1 MSSGRRSHWPAPP
14 APAAEAW
21 QTVGM
26 SGSERALRILIVDS
40 HGQPVRWAALTR
52 AARYYA
58 SGKVVTD
65 LGENLFAMS
74 GGFQESSGLRSEFV
88 TSSIVMIR
96 GRHRLPVDHAHV
108 GLTKHRL
115 FARDRNMCAYC
126 GGQFAEAGLTVEHIV
141 PVSRGGRHE
150 WTNVVT
156 ACRSC
161 NTRKGNRRPE
171 EARMPLLFVPYAV
184 CRNEGFILSNR
195 RILADQ
201 MAFLQASLPKHSR
214 WAHA

>member
-1 MSSGRRSHWPAPP
+1 MVYA
-14 APAAEAW
+14 
-21 QTVGM
+21 
-26 SGSERALRILIVDS
+26 SELTAKILIVDS
-40 HGQPVRWAALTR
+40 QGQPVRWALLPR

-58 SGKVVTD
+58 SGKVITE
-65 LGENLFAMS
+65 LGENLFGMA
-74 GGFQESSGLRSEFV
+74 GGVQEATGARSEFI

-96 GRHRLPVDHAHV
+96 GRHRIPLGHAHV

-115 FARDRNMCAYC
+115 FVRDRQICAYC
-126 GGQFAEAGLTVEHIV
+126 SSRFVETELTVEHIV

-171 EARMPLLFVPYAV
+171 EANMPLIYVPYAV
-184 CRNEGFILSNR
+184 CRSEGFILSNR

-201 MAFLQASLPKHSR
+201 MIFLQASLPRHSR
-214 WAHA
+214 WAQ

>member
-1 MSSGRRSHWPAPP
+1 MLHPTEYVPK
-14 APAAEAW
+14 
-21 QTVGM
+21 
-26 SGSERALRILIVDS
+26 ILIIDS
-40 HGQPVRWAALTR
+40 HGQPVRWALMQR

-58 SGKVVTD
+58 SGKVLTD
-65 LGENLFAMS
+65 LGESVFGMA
-74 GGFQESSGLRSEFV
+74 GGVQESTGARSELL

-96 GRHRLPVDHAHV
+96 GRHRIPFGHAHV

-115 FARDRNMCAYC
+115 FARDRQVCAYC
-126 GGQFAEAGLTVEHIV
+126 GSHFPDSELTVEHIT
-141 PVSRGGRHE
+141 PVSRGGRHD

-171 EARMPLLFVPYAV
+171 EARMPLIYVPYAV

-201 MAFLQASLPKHSR
+201 MAFLQASLPRHSR

>member
-1 MSSGRRSHWPAPP
+1 MSGRRPHWPAPA
-14 APAAEAW
+14 APATATW
-21 QTVGM
+21 QTLAM
-26 SGSERALRILIVDS
+26 SGPERALRILIVDS

-65 LGENLFAMS
+65 LGENLFSMS
-74 GGFQESSGLRSEFV
+74 GGYQESSGLRSEFV

-96 GRHRLPVDHAHV
+96 GRHRLPVHHAHV

-115 FARDRNMCAYC
+115 FARDRNVCAYC
-126 GGQFAEAGLTVEHIV
+126 GGQFVEADLTVEHIV

-171 EARMPLLFVPYAV
+171 EAHMPLLFVPYAV

-201 MAFLQASLPKHSR
+201 MAFLQATLPKHSR
-214 WAHA
+214 WAHG

>member
-1 MSSGRRSHWPAPP
+1 MLHATEYVPK
-14 APAAEAW
+14 
-21 QTVGM
+21 
-26 SGSERALRILIVDS
+26 ILIVDTQ
-40 HGQPVRWAALTR
+40 GQPVRWALMQR

-58 SGKVVTD
+58 AGKVVTE
-65 LGENLFAMS
+65 LGDNVFGMA
-74 GGFQESSGLRSEFV
+74 GGVQESTGMRSELL

-96 GRHRLPVDHAHV
+96 GRHRIPLGHAHV

-115 FARDRNMCAYC
+115 FARDRQICGYC
-126 GGQFAEAGLTVEHIV
+126 GSHFSEGELTVEHIT

-161 NTRKGNRRPE
+161 NTRKGSRRPE
-171 EARMPLLFVPYAV
+171 EANMPLLFVPYAV
-184 CRNEGFILSNR
+184 SRNEGFILSNR

-201 MAFLQASLPKHSR
+201 MAFLQVSLPRHSR

>member
-1 MSSGRRSHWPAPP
+1 MPTDPSDP
-14 APAAEAW
+14 
-21 QTVGM
+21 
-26 SGSERALRILIVDS
+26 RILIIDAQ
-40 HGQPVRWAALTR
+40 GLPVRWAHLMR

-58 SGKVVTD
+58 AGKVLTD
-65 LGENLFAMS
+65 LGENLFSMTGGLQEIS
-74 GGFQESSGLRSEFV
+74 GARSEFI

-96 GRHRLPVDHAHV
+96 GRHRIPLGHAHV

-115 FARDRNMCAYC
+115 FARDRHMCAYC
-126 GGQFAEAGLTVEHIV
+126 GDHYPESELTVEHIV
-141 PVSRGGRHE
+141 PVSRGGQHT

-171 EARMPLLFVPYAV
+171 EARMPLLYVPYAV

-201 MAFLQASLPKHSR
+201 MLFLQASLPKHSR

>member
-1 MSSGRRSHWPAPP
+1 MLYA
-14 APAAEAW
+14 
-21 QTVGM
+21 
-26 SGSERALRILIVDS
+26 SEFSPKILIIDS
-40 HGQPVRWAALTR
+40 HGQPVRWALMQR

-58 SGKVVTD
+58 AGKVLTE
-65 LGENLFAMS
+65 LGENVFGMA
-74 GGFQESSGLRSEFV
+74 GGIQEATGARSELI

-96 GRHRLPVDHAHV
+96 GRHRIPLGHAHV

-115 FARDRNMCAYC
+115 FVRDRHVCAYC
-126 GGQFAEAGLTVEHIV
+126 GDHLHESELTVEHIL

-171 EARMPLLFVPYAV
+171 EANMPLLYVPYAV
-184 CRNEGFILSNR
+184 SRSEGFILSNR

-201 MAFLQASLPKHSR
+201 MAFLQATLPRHSR
-214 WAHA
+214 WAHG

>member
-1 MSSGRRSHWPAPP
+1 MYHLEMTP
-14 APAAEAW
+14 
-21 QTVGM
+21 
-26 SGSERALRILIVDS
+26 RILIVDS
-40 HGQPVRWAALTR
+40 QGQPVRWAALTR

-65 LGENLFAMS
+65 LGENLFSMT
-74 GGFQESSGLRSEFV
+74 GGLQELSGLRSEFV

-96 GRHRLPVDHAHV
+96 GRHRIPSGHAHV
-108 GLTKHRL
+108 GLSKHRL
-115 FARDRNMCAYC
+115 FVRDRLVCAYC
-126 GGQFAEAGLTVEHIV
+126 GGRFAEAELTVEHII
-141 PVSRGGRHE
+141 PVSRGGQHT

-171 EARMPLLFVPYAV
+171 EAHMPLLYVPYAV

-201 MAFLQASLPKHSR
+201 MAFLQASLPRHSR
-214 WAHA
+214 WSAP

>member
-1 MSSGRRSHWPAPP
+1 MYAGESGP
-14 APAAEAW
+14 
-21 QTVGM
+21 
-26 SGSERALRILIVDS
+26 RILIIDA
-40 HGQPVRWAALTR
+40 HGQPVRWAGMTR
-52 AARYYA
+52 TARYYA
-58 SGKVVTD
+58 SGKVLTD
-65 LGENLFAMS
+65 LGESLFSWS
-74 GGFQESSGLRSEFV
+74 GGTQERTGLRSEFI

-96 GRHRLPVDHAHV
+96 GRHRIPVGHAHV
-108 GLTKHRL
+108 GLSKLRL
-115 FARDRNMCAYC
+115 FARDRHVCGYC
-126 GGQFAEAGLTVEHIV
+126 GEQFAESELTVEHIQ

-161 NTRKGNRRPE
+161 NTRKGNRLPE
-171 EARMPLLFVPYAV
+171 EAQMQLVYVPYAV

-201 MAFLQASLPKHSR
+201 MTFLQASLPRYSR

>member
-1 MSSGRRSHWPAPP
+1 MLG
-14 APAAEAW
+14 AE
-21 QTVGM
+21 V
-26 SGSERALRILIVDS
+26 SPRILIVDS

-65 LGENLFAMS
+65 LGDNLFSMN
-74 GGFQESSGLRSEFV
+74 GGFQELSGERSEFV

-96 GRHRLPVDHAHV
+96 GRHRIPLGHAHV

-115 FARDRNMCAYC
+115 FVRDRHVCAYC
-126 GGQFAEAGLTVEHIV
+126 GGHFAEADLTVEHIV

-171 EARMPLLFVPYAV
+171 EAHMPLIYVPYAV

-201 MAFLQASLPKHSR
+201 MAFLQASLPKYSR

>member
-1 MSSGRRSHWPAPP
+1 MQLESSP
-14 APAAEAW
+14 
-21 QTVGM
+21 
-26 SGSERALRILIVDS
+26 RILIIDS
-40 HGQPVRWAALTR
+40 HGQPVRWAVLPR

-65 LGENLFAMS
+65 LGDSLFSLAGGLQERS
-74 GGFQESSGLRSEFV
+74 GRRSEFI

-96 GRHRLPVDHAHV
+96 GRHRIPYGHAHV

-115 FARDRNMCAYC
+115 FVRDRHVCAYC
-126 GGQFAEAGLTVEHIV
+126 GGTFADADLTVEHIV
-141 PVSRGGRHE
+141 PVSRGGLLT
-150 WTNVVT
+150 WTNVAT

-161 NTRKGNRRPE
+161 NTRKGNRTPE
-171 EARMPLLFVPYAV
+171 EAHMPLLYVPYAV

-201 MAFLQASLPKHSR
+201 MAFLQVSLPKHSR
-214 WAHA
+214 WAHG

>member
-1 MSSGRRSHWPAPP
+1 LLKTAGRLESAP
-14 APAAEAW
+14 
-21 QTVGM
+21 
-26 SGSERALRILIVDS
+26 RILIVDS
-40 HGQPVRWAALTR
+40 HGQPVRWAVLPR

-65 LGENLFAMS
+65 LGDNLFSMAGGLQEIS
-74 GGFQESSGLRSEFV
+74 GRRSEFV

-96 GRHRLPVDHAHV
+96 GRHRIPSGHAHV

-115 FARDRNMCAYC
+115 FQRDRQICAYC
-126 GGQFAEAGLTVEHIV
+126 GSHFAESELTVEHIK
-141 PVSRGGRHE
+141 PVSRGGQHL

-161 NTRKGNRRPE
+161 NTRKGNRTPE
-171 EARMPLLFVPYAV
+171 EVRMPLIYVPYAV

-201 MAFLQASLPKHSR
+201 MVFLQASLPKYSR
-214 WAHA
+214 WAT

>member
-1 MSSGRRSHWPAPP
+1 MPSDPSDP
-14 APAAEAW
+14 
-21 QTVGM
+21 
-26 SGSERALRILIVDS
+26 RILIIDAQ
-40 HGQPVRWAALTR
+40 GQPVRWAHLMR

-58 SGKVVTD
+58 AGKVLTD
-65 LGENLFAMS
+65 LGENLFSMT
-74 GGFQESSGLRSEFV
+74 GGLQEVSGLRSEFI

-96 GRHRLPVDHAHV
+96 GRHRIPIGHAHV

-115 FARDRNMCAYC
+115 FARDRHICAYC
-126 GGQFAEAGLTVEHIV
+126 GDHYAEADLTVEHIV
-141 PVSRGGRHE
+141 PVSRGGQHT

-171 EARMPLLFVPYAV
+171 EAHMPLVYVPYAV

-214 WAHA
+214 WAHG

>member
-1 MSSGRRSHWPAPP
+1 M
-14 APAAEAW
+14 
-21 QTVGM
+21 Q
-26 SGSERALRILIVDS
+26 
-40 HGQPVRWAALTR
+40 R

-58 SGKVVTD
+58 SGKVVTE
-65 LGENLFAMS
+65 LGDNLFGMA
-74 GGFQESSGLRSEFV
+74 GGLQEATGLRSELI
-88 TSSIVMIR
+88 TSSILMIR
-96 GRHRLPVDHAHV
+96 GRHRIPFGHAHV

-115 FARDRNMCAYC
+115 FARDRHICAYC
-126 GGQFAEAGLTVEHIV
+126 GGHFPELELTVEHIL

-171 EARMPLLFVPYAV
+171 EARMPLLYVPYAV

-201 MAFLQASLPKHSR
+201 MAFLQASLPRHSR
-214 WAHA
+214 WAHD

>member
-1 MSSGRRSHWPAPP
+1 MAYAPEYVP
-14 APAAEAW
+14 K
-21 QTVGM
+21 
-26 SGSERALRILIVDS
+26 ILIIDS
-40 HGQPVRWAALTR
+40 QGQPVRWALMQR

-58 SGKVVTD
+58 SGKVVTE
-65 LGENLFAMS
+65 LGENLFGMA
-74 GGFQESSGLRSEFV
+74 GGLQEATGLRSEFI

-96 GRHRLPVDHAHV
+96 GRHRIPFGHAHV

-115 FARDRNMCAYC
+115 FARDRQVCAYC
-126 GGQFAEAGLTVEHIV
+126 GGHFVELDLTVEHIL

-161 NTRKGNRRPE
+161 NTRKGSRRPE
-171 EARMPLLFVPYAV
+171 EANMPLLYVPYAV

-201 MAFLQASLPKHSR
+201 MVFLQASLPRHSR
-214 WAHA
+214 WAHG

>member
-1 MSSGRRSHWPAPP
+1 MPGTMAYVPEYTPK
-14 APAAEAW
+14 
-21 QTVGM
+21 
-26 SGSERALRILIVDS
+26 ILIVDS
-40 HGQPVRWAALTR
+40 QGQPVRWALMQR

-58 SGKVVTD
+58 SGKVVTE
-65 LGENLFAMS
+65 LGDNLFGMA
-74 GGFQESSGLRSEFV
+74 GGLQEATGLRSELI
-88 TSSIVMIR
+88 TSSILMIR
-96 GRHRLPVDHAHV
+96 GRHRIPLGHAHV

-115 FARDRNMCAYC
+115 FARDRHVCAYC
-126 GGQFAEAGLTVEHIV
+126 GGHFPELELTVEHIL

-171 EARMPLLFVPYAV
+171 EARMPLLYVPYAV

-201 MAFLQASLPKHSR
+201 MAFLQASLPRHSR
-214 WAHA
+214 WAHG

>member
-1 MSSGRRSHWPAPP
+1 MLHA
-14 APAAEAW
+14 
-21 QTVGM
+21 
-26 SGSERALRILIVDS
+26 SELSPKILIIDS
-40 HGQPVRWAALTR
+40 HGQPVRWALMQR

-58 SGKVVTD
+58 AGKVLTE
-65 LGENLFAMS
+65 LGDNIFGMA
-74 GGFQESSGLRSEFV
+74 GGIQESTGHRSELI

-96 GRHRLPVDHAHV
+96 GRHRIPLGHAHV

-115 FARDRNMCAYC
+115 FVRDRHVCAYC
-126 GGQFAEAGLTVEHIV
+126 GSNFTEAELTVEHIQ

-171 EARMPLLFVPYAV
+171 EANMPLLYVPYAV
-184 CRNEGFILSNR
+184 SRSEGFILSNR

-201 MAFLQASLPKHSR
+201 MAFLQATLPRHSR

>member
-1 MSSGRRSHWPAPP
+1 MVYA
-14 APAAEAW
+14 
-21 QTVGM
+21 
-26 SGSERALRILIVDS
+26 SELTAKILIVDS
-40 HGQPVRWAALTR
+40 QGQPVRWALLPR

-58 SGKVVTD
+58 AGKVLTE
-65 LGENLFAMS
+65 LGENLFGMA
-74 GGFQESSGLRSEFV
+74 GGVQEATGARSEFIT
-88 TSSIVMIR
+88 TSILMIR
-96 GRHRLPVDHAHV
+96 GRHRIPLGHAHV

-115 FARDRNMCAYC
+115 FVRDRQTCAYC
-126 GGQFAEAGLTVEHIV
+126 ASRFVETELTVEHIV

-171 EARMPLLFVPYAV
+171 EANMPLIYVPYAV

-201 MAFLQASLPKHSR
+201 MTFLQASLPRHSR
-214 WAHA
+214 WAQ

>member
-1 MSSGRRSHWPAPP
+1 M
-14 APAAEAW
+14 
-21 QTVGM
+21 
-26 SGSERALRILIVDS
+26 
-40 HGQPVRWAALTR
+40 R

-58 SGKVVTD
+58 AGKVLTD
-65 LGENLFAMS
+65 LGENLFSMTGGLQEIS
-74 GGFQESSGLRSEFV
+74 GARSEFI

-96 GRHRLPVDHAHV
+96 GRHRIPLGHAHV

-115 FARDRNMCAYC
+115 FARDRHMCAYC
-126 GGQFAEAGLTVEHIV
+126 GDHYPESELTVEHIV
-141 PVSRGGRHE
+141 PVSRGGQHT

-171 EARMPLLFVPYAV
+171 EARMPLLYVPYAV

-201 MAFLQASLPKHSR
+201 MLFLQASLPKHSR

>member
-1 MSSGRRSHWPAPP
+1 MGPAPEHNP
-14 APAAEAW
+14 K
-21 QTVGM
+21 
-26 SGSERALRILIVDS
+26 ILIIDS
-40 HGQPVRWAALTR
+40 QGQPVRWALMPR
-52 AARYYA
+52 CARYYA
-58 SGKVVTD
+58 SGKVVTE
-65 LGENLFAMS
+65 LGDSLFGMA
-74 GGFQESSGLRSEFV
+74 GGLQEATGLRSEFV
-88 TSSIVMIR
+88 TSSILMIR
-96 GRHRLPVDHAHV
+96 GRHRIPLGHAHV

-115 FARDRNMCAYC
+115 FARDRHVCAYC
-126 GGQFAEAGLTVEHIV
+126 GSHFVEPELTVEHIL

-171 EARMPLLFVPYAV
+171 EAHMPLIYVPYAV

-201 MAFLQASLPKHSR
+201 MAFLQASLPRHSR

>member
-1 MSSGRRSHWPAPP
+1 MSSGRRSRLPAPP
-14 APAAEAW
+14 APATPTW

-26 SGSERALRILIVDS
+26 SGLEPALRTLIFDA

-74 GGFQESSGLRSEFV
+74 GGYQESSGLRSEFV

-96 GRHRLPVDHAHV
+96 GRHRLPIDHAHV

-115 FARDRNMCAYC
+115 FARDRNVCAYC
-126 GGQFAEAGLTVEHIV
+126 GGRFVEADLTVEHIV
-141 PVSRGGRHE
+141 PVSRGGRHD
-150 WTNVVT
+150 WANVVT
-156 ACRSC
+156 AWRSGH
-161 NTRKGNRRPE
+161 TRQGNRRPD
-171 EARMPLLFVPYAV
+171 
-184 CRNEGFILSNR
+184 EG
-195 RILADQ
+195 
-201 MAFLQASLPKHSR
+201 
-214 WAHA
+214 

>member
-1 MSSGRRSHWPAPP
+1 MAHYVAMNRTESSP
-14 APAAEAW
+14 
-21 QTVGM
+21 
-26 SGSERALRILIVDS
+26 RILIVDT
-40 HGQPVRWAALTR
+40 HGQPVRWALMAR

-58 SGKVVTD
+58 SGKVLTD
-65 LGENLFAMS
+65 LGESLFSMI
-74 GGFQESSGLRSEFV
+74 GGFQDLTGLRSEFI

-96 GRHRLPVDHAHV
+96 GRHRIPLGHSHV

-115 FARDRNMCAYC
+115 FLRDRNVCAYC
-126 GGQFAEAGLTVEHIV
+126 GDQFADSELTVEHIV
-141 PVSRGGRHE
+141 PVSRGGQHL

-171 EARMPLLFVPYAV
+171 EARMPLLYVPYAV

-201 MAFLQASLPKHSR
+201 MAFLQVALPRHSR
-214 WAHA
+214 WAHG

>member
-1 MSSGRRSHWPAPP
+1 MAYVPEYVPK
-14 APAAEAW
+14 
-21 QTVGM
+21 
-26 SGSERALRILIVDS
+26 ILIVDS
-40 HGQPVRWAALTR
+40 QGQPVRWALMQR

-58 SGKVVTD
+58 SGKVVTE
-65 LGENLFAMS
+65 LGDNLFGMA
-74 GGFQESSGLRSEFV
+74 GGLQEATGLRSELI
-88 TSSIVMIR
+88 TSSILMIR
-96 GRHRLPVDHAHV
+96 GRHRIPFGHAHV

-115 FARDRNMCAYC
+115 FARDRHICAYC
-126 GGQFAEAGLTVEHIV
+126 GGHFPELELTVEHIL

-171 EARMPLLFVPYAV
+171 EARMPLLYVPYAV

-201 MAFLQASLPKHSR
+201 MAFLQASLPRHSR
-214 WAHA
+214 WAHD

>member
-1 MSSGRRSHWPAPP
+1 MGHAPDVNP
-14 APAAEAW
+14 K
-21 QTVGM
+21 
-26 SGSERALRILIVDS
+26 ILVIDS
-40 HGQPVRWAALTR
+40 QGQPVRWALMQR
-52 AARYYA
+52 CARYYA
-58 SGKVVTD
+58 SGKVVTE
-65 LGENLFAMS
+65 LGDSLFGMA
-74 GGFQESSGLRSEFV
+74 GGLQEATGLRSEFI

-96 GRHRLPVDHAHV
+96 GRHRIPLGHAHV

-115 FARDRNMCAYC
+115 FARDRHVCAYC
-126 GGQFAEAGLTVEHIV
+126 GGLFVEPELTVEHIL

-171 EARMPLLFVPYAV
+171 EAHMPLIYVPYAV

-201 MAFLQASLPKHSR
+201 MAFLQASLPRHSR